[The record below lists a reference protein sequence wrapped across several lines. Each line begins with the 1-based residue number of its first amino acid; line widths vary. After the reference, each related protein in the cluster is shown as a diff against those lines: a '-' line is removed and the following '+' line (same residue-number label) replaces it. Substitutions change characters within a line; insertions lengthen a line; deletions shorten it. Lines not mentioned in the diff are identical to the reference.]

1 MSMTRATRHEEY
13 IAPYL
18 YLALELGIEEW
29 KLTFA
34 TGRATRPRVRRV
46 PARDGARLLEEIA
59 AAKTWAGLT
68 AATPVQS
75 CYEAGRDGFWLHR
88 YLLARGI
95 ANVVVDSSS
104 IEVNRRQRRA
114 KSDGLDGRKLVSMLQ
129 RFHGGER
136 RVWSVVRVPTVEQE
150 DRRHLHRELR
160 TLKKDRTRV
169 TNRVKGLLA
178 AQGIRLAR
186 ATDVRAALATLRL
199 WDEAP
204 LPAGLRARLER
215 ECEHAEFLHT
225 QIRDLAGQQRQALAQ
240 GRGDAVAKVRQLV
253 RLRAVGVT
261 GAWIYVHEFFG
272 WRQFRNGKEVGA
284 AAGLVPT
291 PYQSGATRREQG
303 ISKAGSRHIRGVAID
318 LAWAW
323 LRWQPQS
330 RLSRW
335 YQARFGRG
343 GTRARKVGIVA
354 LARKL
359 LVAVWRFL
367 EFGVVPEGAKL
378 KPA

>member
-1 MSMTRATRHEEY
+1 
-13 IAPYL
+13 
-18 YLALELGIEEW
+18 
-29 KLTFA
+29 
-34 TGRATRPRVRRV
+34 
-46 PARDGARLLEEIA
+46 
-59 AAKTWAGLT
+59 
-68 AATPVQS
+68 
-75 CYEAGRDGFWLHR
+75 
-88 YLLARGI
+88 
-95 ANVVVDSSS
+95 
-104 IEVNRRQRRA
+104 
-114 KSDGLDGRKLVSMLQ
+114 
-129 RFHGGER
+129 
-136 RVWSVVRVPTVEQE
+136 VPTVEQE
-150 DRRHLHRELR
+150 DRRQLHRELR

-169 TNRVKGLLA
+169 TNRVQGLLA
-178 AQGIRLAR
+178 AQGLRLPAG
-186 ATDVRAALATLRL
+186 TNVRAALATLRL
-199 WDEAP
+199 WDASP

-215 ECEHAEFLHT
+215 DCAHAEFLHT
-225 QIRDLAGQQRQALAQ
+225 KVRELEGQQRQVLAH
-240 GRGDAVAKVRQLV
+240 GRGDSVAKVRQLV

-261 GAWIYVHEFFG
+261 GAWTYVHEFFG

-291 PYQSGATRREQG
+291 PHQSGATRREQG

-330 RLSRW
+330 HLSQW

-359 LVAVWRFL
+359 LIAVWRFL
-367 EFGVVPEGAKL
+367 EFGVVPEGAQL

>member
-1 MSMTRATRHEEY
+1 MATTRATRRMEY
-13 IAPYL
+13 SAPYL
-18 YLALELGIEEW
+18 YLAFELGLDEW

-34 TGRATRPRVRRV
+34 TEPGTRPRVCRV
-46 PARDGARLLEEIA
+46 PARDCPRLMQAIA
-59 AAKTWAGLT
+59 AAKQGFGLT
-68 AATPVQS
+68 ATTVVRS

-88 YLLARGI
+88 YLVAQGI
-95 ANVVVDSSS
+95 ANVVVDSAS

-114 KSDGLDGRKLVSMLQ
+114 KSDGLDGRKLGSMLQ
-129 RFHGGER
+129 RYHGGER
-136 RVWSVVRVPTVEQE
+136 TVWSVVRVPTVEQE
-150 DRRHLHRELR
+150 DRRQLHRELR

-186 ATDVRAALATLRL
+186 ATDVRAALPRLRL
-199 WDEAP
+199 WDESP
-204 LPAGLRARLER
+204 LPVGLRTRLER
-215 ECEHAEFLHT
+215 DCEHAQFLHT
-225 QIRDLAGQQRQALAQ
+225 KIRDLEGQQRQALAQ
-240 GRGDAVAKVRQLV
+240 SRGASVAKVRQLV

-261 GAWIYVHEFFG
+261 GAWTYVHEFFG

-330 RLSRW
+330 HLSQW

-359 LVAVWRFL
+359 LIAVWRFL
-367 EFGVVPEGAKL
+367 EFGVVPEGAQL